1 MHHLRGL
8 SDDALSVCKVEPV
21 VLGDVPSA
29 ASFASLISGG
39 HMSDSMSA
47 FVAEIA
53 TAVVLSSLF
62 ALLTRTLLE

>member
-1 MHHLRGL
+1 M
-8 SDDALSVCKVEPV
+8 SDDALSMCEVEPV

-29 ASFASLISGG
+29 ASFASLISGS